1 MSTFDRGGLLVA
13 RILLVLVFLL
23 AGLNKIMNYDA
34 TVADI
39 AAHGVPLAVVATPL
53 AILFELGGAILVV
66 LGYRTREAALA
77 LILFTVLA
85 TLFYHRFW
93 EMSGQEQT
101 INMIMF
107 LKNLGLI
114 GGLALLWHVGPGALA
129 LDARQAAETGS

>member
-1 MSTFDRGGLLVA
+1 MSNFNRTGLLVA
-13 RILLVLVFLL
+13 RVLLVLVFLL
-23 AGLNKIMNYDA
+23 AGLNKLMNYGA
-34 TVADI
+34 TAEDI
-39 AAHGVPLAVVATPL
+39 AAHGVPLAAIATPL

-66 LGYRTREAALA
+66 IGYRTREAALA

-93 EMSGQEQT
+93 EMSGQEQM

-114 GGLALLWHVGPGALA
+114 GGLMMLWHLGPGELS
-129 LDARQAAETGS
+129 LDAKKSAASA